1 MKTKLFSAAIISM
14 GLTGCEV
21 AEITQPPV
29 QYKATKNLNEKGVSD
44 FTSRTF
50 VTTDGS
56 RKEVSGIPC
65 KFKAPGFS
73 ASFVSPAVVSTP
85 DMGPRTPTGSVTC
98 SYNGKDKLQIMRPF
112 NETVLQIEASAASAG
127 AGGGLIGLIV
137 TEISSSTQKSR
148 RDANLDQYGYPDVT
162 IVFK

>member
-85 DMGPRTPTGSVTC
+85 DMGNTFFF
-98 SYNGKDKLQIMRPF
+98 KLC
-112 NETVLQIEASAASAG
+112 
-127 AGGGLIGLIV
+127 
-137 TEISSSTQKSR
+137 
-148 RDANLDQYGYPDVT
+148 
-162 IVFK
+162 